1 MFQGCPIK
9 SDILQHNATALN
21 MFSCSYTI
29 QLPVCCCCRSIPD
42 LYCSIAAAANSRL
55 NYIIEVDFPA
65 QKLLIKLQFTIPSQ
79 VPEMFDP
86 DFGNITIYV
95 V

>member
-1 MFQGCPIK
+1 
-9 SDILQHNATALN
+9 LVLHN
-21 MFSCSYTI
+21 
-29 QLPVCCCCRSIPD
+29 PVARLLLLSFNSLD

>member
-1 MFQGCPIK
+1 LF
-9 SDILQHNATALN
+9 LHN
-21 MFSCSYTI
+21 
-29 QLPVCCCCRSIPD
+29 PVARLLLLSFNSLD

-55 NYIIEVDFPA
+55 NNIIEVDFPA
-65 QKLLIKLQFTIPSQ
+65 QKLLIKLQFTIPSE

>member
-1 MFQGCPIK
+1 MRLHLTCFLGLTQSSCPFVAVVV
-9 SDILQHNATALN
+9 Q
-21 MFSCSYTI
+21 F
-29 QLPVCCCCRSIPD
+29 PD

>member
-1 MFQGCPIK
+1 LF
-9 SDILQHNATALN
+9 LHN
-21 MFSCSYTI
+21 
-29 QLPVCCCCRSIPD
+29 PVARLLLLSFNSLD

-65 QKLLIKLQFTIPSQ
+65 QKLLIKLQFTIPSE

>member
-1 MFQGCPIK
+1 LF
-9 SDILQHNATALN
+9 LHN
-21 MFSCSYTI
+21 
-29 QLPVCCCCRSIPD
+29 PVARLLLLSFNSLD

>member
-1 MFQGCPIK
+1 MFQGYPIK

-29 QLPVCCCCRSIPD
+29 QLPAVVQFPD

-65 QKLLIKLQFTIPSQ
+65 QKLLIKLQFTIPSE
-79 VPEMFDP
+79 VPEIFDP
-86 DFGNITIYV
+86 DFGNITI
-95 V
+95 